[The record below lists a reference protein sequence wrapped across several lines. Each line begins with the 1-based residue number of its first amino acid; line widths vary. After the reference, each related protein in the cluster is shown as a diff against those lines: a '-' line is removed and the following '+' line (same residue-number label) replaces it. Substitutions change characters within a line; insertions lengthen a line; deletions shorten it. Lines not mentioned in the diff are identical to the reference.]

1 MIPTFLWLSLQPRWI
16 ASLQLRTKHSLLF
29 GCCKLLK
36 VDSTDY
42 LLIPYTEIVTPYK
55 FMLTWCPHWGNKLL
69 QINFLP
75 SLVPCF
81 HRLLSFKIVM
91 FINQRVIRFSGTLHS
106 SPKKKGQCFLPQIP
120 SLILFHRAKIC
131 NDWLHCH
138 ISLKTYDF
146 WTCHTIKQA
155 NRLI

>member
-16 ASLQLRTKHSLLF
+16 VSLQLRTKHSLLF

-120 SLILFHRAKIC
+120 TVLFC
-131 NDWLHCH
+131 FTG
-138 ISLKTYDF
+138 LKYAMTGCIATFHWKHMTFGHVTPLNKPID
-146 WTCHTIKQA
+146 
-155 NRLI
+155 